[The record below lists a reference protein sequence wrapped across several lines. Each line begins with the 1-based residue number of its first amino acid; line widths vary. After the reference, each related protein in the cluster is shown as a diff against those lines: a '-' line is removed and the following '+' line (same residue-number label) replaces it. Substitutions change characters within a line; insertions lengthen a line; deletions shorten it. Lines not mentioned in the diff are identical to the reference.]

1 MKSKSKSTRIRR
13 AWDLNN
19 NNKALE
25 PISGVSTSNAEA
37 HNVPR

>member
-13 AWDLNN
+13 AWDLN